1 MATIQS
7 EREEYL
13 TRIENRVEELQ
24 TRFDRLMR
32 ASTRDNDIE
41 TLARMERAK
50 KSVAEKGE
58 GLDLVLEEAREA
70 ADDDWDAARDSVDA
84 TWQEYREAV
93 ERAQLEVER
102 ADELS

>member
-24 TRFDRLMR
+24 TRFDRLMQ
-32 ASTRDNDIE
+32 ASTHDNDIE

-58 GLDLVLEEAREA
+58 RLDLVLEEAREA
-70 ADDDWDAARDSVDA
+70 DDDDWDDARDSVDA
-84 TWQEYREAV
+84 AWQEYREAV
-93 ERAQLEVER
+93 ERAQLEFER
-102 ADELS
+102 AEELS